1 MKKIISFVLL
11 TFGLLSMSS
20 LVLAQGGIGDNL
32 DKGLPFRPLT
42 IQDIFDFINTVV
54 NWFFAFVLAVAVIM
68 ILVAA
73 FYYLTARGDSKKVQ
87 TASNLL
93 MYALI
98 GVGVAILAQSLVYLI
113 CTIVLPQGD
122 CGSILHLGR

>member
-11 TFGLLSMSS
+11 TFGLLSMSG
-20 LVLAQGGIGDNL
+20 LVLAQGGTDS
-32 DKGLPFRPLT
+32 GLPTIPEPQPWT
-42 IQDIFDFINTVV
+42 IQDVFDFLNTAV
-54 NWFFAFVLAVAVIM
+54 NWFFAFIMIVAVIM

-73 FYYLTARGDSKKVQ
+73 FYYLTARGNSKKVQ

-98 GVGVAILAQSLVYLI
+98 GVGVALLAKTLIYLV
-113 CTIVLPQGD
+113 CTIVLPHGD
-122 CGSILHLGR
+122 CSFI